1 MLSILL
7 AFLTRLLLVLLF
19 FPFSAFDKVV
29 NFSLAVGQ
37 AQALARTPRLARGL
51 ILGGLAIEVFM
62 SLGVLTGVADRFA
75 ALVLALY
82 CLVTAAL
89 WKQFWRERD
98 FRLVGV
104 SKGREVFWDFLKNLA
119 VAGGFLLLAFGASAT
134 SVQAFLRAPLASQH
148 PYAYVG
154 SP

>member
-19 FPFSAFDKVV
+19 FPFSAFDKIV
-29 NFSLAVGQ
+29 NFSLATGQ
-37 AQALARTPRLARGL
+37 AQALAKSPALARAL

-62 SLGVLTGVADRFA
+62 SLGVLTGIADRSA

-89 WKQFWRERD
+89 WKQFWREPD

-104 SKGREVFWDFLKNLA
+104 SRGREVFWDFLKNLA
-119 VAGGFLLLAFGASAT
+119 VASGFLMLAFGSSAS
-134 SVQAFLRAPLASQH
+134 SVQEFLRAPLASHH
-148 PYAYVG
+148 PYVFEG